1 MLKIILHKKNMMTK
15 FFFLKYFNF
24 NYFYFILLINYI
36 YINMHA
42 HIDKFNRIVTKL
54 SQVRKTFN

>member
-1 MLKIILHKKNMMTK
+1 MLKIILHKKNMTK